1 MNFKKKLLILS
12 LFLSTLFPSIVFA
25 YSNKIILGGEN
36 VGIKVNSKNVM
47 VVGFYKV
54 EDKYVGEDAG
64 LEIGDVIT
72 EVNGHKVSSID
83 EMISIINEEKEKEK
97 GIVSLSFLRNDK
109 KMNTTLELVKDTN
122 GVYKTGL
129 YVKDQINGIGTLT
142 YIDPDSKIFGALGH
156 EIQERSSLKKIEVKD
171 GVIFKSE
178 VTGINPSEKGTPG
191 AKEAK
196 FYTDEVYGSIKSN
209 EESGIF
215 GTYNSEL
222 PDNNVIE
229 VEEPDNVKLGS
240 AQIRTVINA
249 STVKNYD
256 IEIINIEKNDTTKN
270 ILFKIT
276 DKELLNLTGGVV
288 AGMSGSP
295 IIQNNKIIGAVTH
308 VVVND
313 PQKGYGIFITTMLK
327 EGDKQSN

>member
-36 VGIKVNSKNVM
+36 IGIKVNSKNVM

-64 LEIGDVIT
+64 LEIGDAIT

-83 EMISIINEEKEKEK
+83 EMISIIDEEKEK

-156 EIQERSSLKKIEVKD
+156 EIQEKSSLKKIEVKD

-196 FYTDEVYGSIKSN
+196 FYTDEVYGSIKVN

-215 GTYNSEL
+215 GTYDSEL
-222 PDNNVIE
+222 PNNGVIE
-229 VEEPDNVKLGS
+229 VEEPDNVQLGS

>member
-72 EVNGHKVSSID
+72 EVNG
-83 EMISIINEEKEKEK
+83 EKEK

-222 PDNNVIE
+222 PDNDVIE

>member
-83 EMISIINEEKEKEK
+83 EMISIINEEKEK

-178 VTGINPSEKGTPG
+178 VTRINPSEKGTPG

-222 PDNNVIE
+222 PDNDVIE